1 MCITSVCFE
10 IGIYA
15 VWVFKNFTQV
25 EGDCVHCKAYIFAPL
40 MCLTDLSISVCRNL
54 TTP

>member
-1 MCITSVCFE
+1 MCISSVHFE
-10 IGIYA
+10 IDIYA
-15 VWVFKNFTQV
+15 VWVFKSFMQV

-40 MCLTDLSISVCRNL
+40 MCLTDPSVSVCRNL

>member
-1 MCITSVCFE
+1 MYLTSVRFE
-10 IGIYA
+10 IGLYA
-15 VWVFKNFTQV
+15 VWVFSNFTQV
-25 EGDCVHCKAYIFAPL
+25 EGDCVHCKAYIFASL